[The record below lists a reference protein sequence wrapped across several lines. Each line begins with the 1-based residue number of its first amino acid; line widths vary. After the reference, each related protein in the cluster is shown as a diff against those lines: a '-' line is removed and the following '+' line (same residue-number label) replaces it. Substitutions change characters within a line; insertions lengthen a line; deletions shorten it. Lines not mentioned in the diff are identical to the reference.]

1 MVQSETQYSSLK
13 WVDIVNPTKKALEQ
27 LSEEL
32 QLPKKLL
39 LNCLDP
45 DYLPH
50 VENYGAVQFIVLR
63 LMEPKPQIT
72 ADTVQEI
79 TTKIALFLTD
89 DKVVSV
95 HRLPLK
101 DEIGQIHEKL
111 KAHSANDVSND
122 LVLAYFFEQISVGFD
137 SPIAELERKMELF
150 EEKIFH
156 SEQAKSTLLDGYYIK
171 RQASAFKKV
180 LRFTVEVQNKMLL
193 KMDSLGGQMVQEIRD
208 RFERNLFYADDVFE
222 NVQSLLNIHLAMA
235 SQRTNEASFKTNEI
249 VRVLTVL
256 TIFFSPLNF
265 LAGVYGMNFEHIPL
279 LQHVWGFWFALLFML
294 LVSGGLLLYVLRK
307 GWLRAPPID

>member
-1 MVQSETQYSSLK
+1 MMQFEEQFVGFK
-13 WVDIVNPTKKALEQ
+13 WTDIINPTKKALEQ
-27 LSEEL
+27 LADEL
-32 QLPKKLL
+32 RLPKKLL
-39 LNCLDP
+39 SNCLDP

-50 VENYGAVQFIVLR
+50 IEHYGTTQFIVLR

-79 TTKIALFLTD
+79 TTKIVLFVTV
-89 DKVVSV
+89 DKIISI

-101 DEIGQIHEKL
+101 DEIANVRERL
-111 KAHSANDVSND
+111 KSHAADEVSKHHAIA
-122 LVLAYFFEQISVGFD
+122 LFFDQISVGFD
-137 SPIAELERKMELF
+137 SPIAELERKMEIF

-156 SEQAKSTLLDGYYIK
+156 RASAKSTLLDGYYIK

-180 LRFTVEVQNKMLL
+180 LRFTIEVQTKLMQ
-193 KMDSLGGQMVQEIRD
+193 KMDAPTGQMQEIRD
-208 RFERNLFYADDVFE
+208 RFEQNLFYADDVFE
-222 NVQSLLNIHLAMA
+222 NVQSLLNLHLAMA
-235 SQRTNEASFKTNEI
+235 SQHTNEASLKTNEI

-279 LQHVWGFWFALLFML
+279 LQHKWGFWFALLFML
-294 LVSGGLLLYVLRK
+294 LVSGGLLQYVLRK
-307 GWLRAPPID
+307 GWLRAPPSD